1 MLRKIIIQPKE
12 IQQMSLFGA
21 KLGIFS
27 QMANYFD
34 IYFESKLNTLKLFHK
49 TDVIICFSCFVM
61 VRILSLLEIFA
72 KFVPYENHDIL
83 IKLNH

>member
-34 IYFESKLNTLKLFHK
+34 IYFE
-49 TDVIICFSCFVM
+49 
-61 VRILSLLEIFA
+61 
-72 KFVPYENHDIL
+72 
-83 IKLNH
+83 